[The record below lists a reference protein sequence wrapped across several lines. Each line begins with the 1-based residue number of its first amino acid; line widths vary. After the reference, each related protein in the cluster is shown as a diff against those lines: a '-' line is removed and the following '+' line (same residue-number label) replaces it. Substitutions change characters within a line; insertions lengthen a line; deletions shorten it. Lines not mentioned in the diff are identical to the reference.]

1 MLAALEAEGLLPRP
15 PATLKT
21 VDRESVRAI
30 VFAERALLKRAG
42 QLGIDLDEAHKGY
55 TAHIEGIAD
64 QLGEADRAEFERIFV
79 EESLHDEEYDKALA
93 GAAAAEAEYAK
104 ALEESRSPSTARIF
118 MAGVNATILIGCLL
132 FWIFVL
138 R

>member
-15 PATLKT
+15 PVTLKI
-21 VDRESVRAI
+21 VDRESVRN
-30 VFAERALLKRAG
+30 VVLAERALLKRAG

-55 TAHIEGIAD
+55 TAHIVGIVD

-79 EESLHDEEYDKALA
+79 EESLHDEEYDKAL
-93 GAAAAEAEYAK
+93 GGVAAAEAEYAK
-104 ALEESRSPSTARIF
+104 VLQESKPPSTARIF
-118 MAGVNATILIGCLL
+118 MAGVNTTILIGCLL
-132 FWIFVL
+132 VWIFVL